1 MSPCHRQPLLRFNTV
16 AMWSLPCLTGET
28 CTNPRSAFLFL
39 SLRRPS
45 SCAFQ
50 MVSPAYLQSVTS
62 KRTRWLRPDD
72 LDVYYTLERLVF
84 FTPSEAGPQQNRP
97 RCQKGRNEISVRTGW
112 WPVAVTTALPVR
124 GEINRVRVRASAC
137 LCELTL
143 VRACDTEAR
152 ASGCRLPR

>member
-1 MSPCHRQPLLRFNTV
+1 MMSPCHRQPLLRFNTV

-28 CTNPRSAFLFL
+28 SQNCTNPRSAFLFL

-124 GEINRVRVRASAC
+124 GEINR
-137 LCELTL
+137 
-143 VRACDTEAR
+143 RACAR
-152 ASGCRLPR
+152 ERLVV